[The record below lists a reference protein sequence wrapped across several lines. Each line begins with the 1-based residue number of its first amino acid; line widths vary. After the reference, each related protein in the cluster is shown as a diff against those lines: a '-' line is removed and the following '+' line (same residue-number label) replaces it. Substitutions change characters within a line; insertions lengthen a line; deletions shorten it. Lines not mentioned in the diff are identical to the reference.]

1 MAQGLQLFQGLLAA
15 ITDGMKIVSIAIQ
28 KGGAGK
34 TTTTVNLAAALRDTG
49 KQCLLVDIDPQAS
62 LSHSLGISDELEL
75 NIYHLLKRESA
86 GDPAPPEDAIVERY
100 GMDVLSSSLELAG
113 AELELVS
120 VYGREQILSQILD
133 RLDKKYDYVL
143 LDCPP
148 SIGMLTVNALVA
160 SHYLLMP
167 VQAEYLSLKGV
178 KSFLRHLNLVKR
190 LNAGLEVLGFVFT
203 RFDARKTMTGDVEAR
218 LKDDFGDEMVFEA
231 RIRNNIALAKAQQAG
246 MDIYSFQKSSN
257 GAADYYEVGQEFL
270 RRVSEK

>member
-1 MAQGLQLFQGLLAA
+1 
-15 ITDGMKIVSIAIQ
+15 MKIVSVAIQ

-34 TTTTVNLAAALRDTG
+34 TTTTINLAAALRDSG
-49 KQCLLVDIDPQAS
+49 KKCLLVDLDPQAS
-62 LSHSLGISDELEL
+62 LSHSLGISDELEP

-100 GMDVLSSSLELAG
+100 GMNVLSSSLELAG

-167 VQAEYLSLKGV
+167 VQAEYLSLKGA
-178 KSFLRHLNLVKR
+178 KSFLRHLQLVKR

-203 RFDARKTMTGDVEAR
+203 RFDARKTMTGEVEAC